1 MRLKKYRLIIRLRFL
16 LKMQFTNRRSV
27 MANIDGLLKD
37 ESGLLIVFHDLSTF
51 GFLSVVYINAGM
63 LQV

>member
-1 MRLKKYRLIIRLRFL
+1 
-16 LKMQFTNRRSV
+16 MQFTNRRSV